1 MKITK
6 RKLKILIPAFLVL
19 WVVVGVPWS
28 YYDWPIPESK
38 IVKILG
44 TRDKKIGNTD
54 QRRVQTYIVAKDCTI
69 DRTAPYVLANDDSWA
84 WLKKNSEDLQ
94 AQATAMAIETV
105 GPENAPYVKI
115 GHNMWRFKWL
125 DWFPNLLSLKELEGC
140 PYADRS

>member
-54 QRRVQTYIVAKDCTI
+54 QRRVQTYIVASDCSI

-105 GPENAPYVKI
+105 GMEGAPFVKI
-115 GHNMWRFKWL
+115 GHNRWRFKWL
-125 DWFPNLLSLKELEGC
+125 DWFPNLLSLKELPGC
-140 PYADRS
+140 PYEDRS